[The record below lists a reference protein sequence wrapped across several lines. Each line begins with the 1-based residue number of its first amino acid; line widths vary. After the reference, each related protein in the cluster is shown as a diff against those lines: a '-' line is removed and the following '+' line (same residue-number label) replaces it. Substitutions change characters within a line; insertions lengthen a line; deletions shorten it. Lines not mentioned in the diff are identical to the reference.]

1 MAQAKLAFTPQRDDI
16 YGYSPYGARART
28 ELQRYEEF
36 FGHTGQDMAIGIFAL
51 AKDGGTML
59 RSNHLKEM
67 IDHGF
72 EIQSTLAENN
82 QPLTPRMNLRY
93 PISKMFGRE
102 FSLQNNFFGIDLDN
116 DTVNSSNVVSNST
129 MLSKNNRAK
138 KHVTNMNYV
147 KMVVLTFRAEHQIG
161 WEDADVKNFE
171 MKVVEFFKKDYHSKN
186 LDIYVLSRTY
196 VEEEVKRA
204 GQSLIPYVAVGFV
217 IMLFCSVLGVV
228 CRAYYLKQ
236 HSRSKILL
244 ALASCILPL
253 LACGTALAL
262 MTTLGFRFSSI
273 LCVIPLLVLA
283 IGIDSSYLMIHEWQR
298 IIQQCRD
305 NPSEENGQIGYRI
318 AEVLSEVGPAIMI
331 SALTNMLADAVGAF
345 TSSPEIT
352 LLCVGNLLSMGV
364 VFIYQMTFYVGL
376 MSLIGKQEIKMEQ
389 TKQKEI
395 EAAKNVEAANQV
407 HFTPHNSKP
416 AKKEVTE
423 EISKTMWTYVSL
435 IANKFV
441 AAFIIF
447 LYFAYVL
454 FSVYGI
460 TQINIHLSTQK
471 LFPQDSPLLALDKLR
486 IKYQVPHFTMATV
499 FINNPGNFSNPA
511 RLQRMNEFVGDMEQL
526 PGGWG
531 PVATK
536 YFVRDFLQFEN
547 IDVENLEVANDETT
561 TDIQSNITIL
571 PSASEVLKETN
582 ALAPLYNDDDLPSF
596 ISWPEYSFW
605 SGFIRLK
612 NESTMTIEEKKND
625 SKLEK
630 FFFTTAYHGKELSKY
645 NDSKLEKFFF
655 TTAYHGKEL
664 SKYVKLGNALNRWRS
679 VVDKYA
685 TEFDATVF
693 HEEAVFLD
701 LINNIPIDTM
711 QAVCGAVICIGF
723 VCYIF
728 LNSWFAVTIATASV
742 LSICTG
748 ILGLIS
754 WWNVDLDPISMA
766 AMIICVGSSCDLPAH
781 TSFHYYLATVREG
794 PRSDPKVKLAN
805 CLSTIAFPA
814 VQAGISMIL
823 CVCAL
828 LFVNIYMS
836 IVFVKMMFL
845 CVVLCN
851 LHALVI
857 IPAFLVMFDYIR
869 FGFNPKKINPSED
882 ASIDS
887 LPHSDSDAKEA
898 STKNITNIPI

>member
-1 MAQAKLAFTPQRDDI
+1 
-16 YGYSPYGARART
+16 
-28 ELQRYEEF
+28 
-36 FGHTGQDMAIGIFAL
+36 
-51 AKDGGTML
+51 
-59 RSNHLKEM
+59 
-67 IDHGF
+67 
-72 EIQSTLAENN
+72 
-82 QPLTPRMNLRY
+82 
-93 PISKMFGRE
+93 
-102 FSLQNNFFGIDLDN
+102 
-116 DTVNSSNVVSNST
+116 
-129 MLSKNNRAK
+129 
-138 KHVTNMNYV
+138 
-147 KMVVLTFRAEHQIG
+147 
-161 WEDADVKNFE
+161 
-171 MKVVEFFKKDYHSKN
+171 
-186 LDIYVLSRTY
+186 
-196 VEEEVKRA
+196 
-204 GQSLIPYVAVGFV
+204 
-217 IMLFCSVLGVV
+217 MLFCSVLGVV

-262 MTTLGFRFSSI
+262 MTTIGFRFSSI

-305 NPSEENGQIGYRI
+305 NPNEENAQIGYRI

-376 MSLIGKQEIKMEQ
+376 MSLIGKHEIKMEE
-389 TKQKEI
+389 KNRNNLKNI
-395 EAAKNVEAANQV
+395 EDVKNVEAVNQIK
-407 HFTPHNSKP
+407 FTSPNAKP
-416 AKKEVTE
+416 AKKE

-435 IANKFV
+435 IANKFI
-441 AAFIIF
+441 ASFIIL

-471 LFPQDSPLLALDKLR
+471 LFPQDSPLLTLDKLR

-499 FINNPGNFSNPA
+499 FINNPGNFSNPT
-511 RLQRMNEFVGDMEQL
+511 RLQRMNQFVGDMEQL
-526 PGGWG
+526 PGAWG

-536 YFVRDFLQFEN
+536 YFIRDFLQFEN
-547 IDVENLEVANDETT
+547 IDVDNFEEVENETS
-561 TDIQSNITIL
+561 DIKNNSTIL
-571 PSASEVLKETN
+571 PSPAQALKETN
-582 ALAPLYNDDDLPSF
+582 ALASLYNDEDLPSF

-612 NESTMTIEEKKND
+612 NQSIIIKEEEEEKKVMND

-630 FFFTTAYHGKELSKY
+630 FFFTTA
-645 NDSKLEKFFF
+645 F
-655 TTAYHGKEL
+655 HGKEL
-664 SKYVKLGNALNRWRS
+664 SKYVKLGHALNRWRS

-728 LNSWFAVTIATASV
+728 LNSWFAVTIATVSV

-754 WWNVDLDPISMA
+754 WWSVDLDPISMA

-814 VQAGISMIL
+814 IQAGISMIL

-869 FGFNPKKINPSED
+869 FGFNSQKRVGPKED
-882 ASIDS
+882 DSIDS
-887 LPHSDSDAKEA
+887 LPHSDSDATEA